1 MVMFFILMFGFLFI
15 SSFILVPLLTGY
27 AIGKY
32 EADLKKKENEKK
44 KEGNEVVIKTRWV
57 KETSSPSIPLPS
69 KEKEPNKEETVEPP
83 DFDGSSVSELEE
95 LLTPDD
101 NDVISSEKYE
111 EEIEAANEQ
120 DEIVDLVNNMEQQL
134 AS

>member
-1 MVMFFILMFGFLFI
+1 MFFILMFGFLFI

-44 KEGNEVVIKTRWV
+44 KEGNEVLIKTRWV
-57 KETSSPSIPLPS
+57 KGTSSPSTPLPS
-69 KEKEPNKEETVEPP
+69 REKEPNKKEETVEPP

-101 NDVISSEKYE
+101 NDVISSEEYE

-120 DEIVDLVNNMEQQL
+120 DEIKDLVNNMEQQL

>member
-44 KEGNEVVIKTRWV
+44 KEGNEVLIKTRWV
-57 KETSSPSIPLPS
+57 KGTSSPSIPLPS
-69 KEKEPNKEETVEPP
+69 REKESNKEETVEPP
-83 DFDGSSVSELEE
+83 DFDGASVSELEE

-101 NDVISSEKYE
+101 NDVISSEEYE

-120 DEIVDLVNNMEQQL
+120 DEIKDLVNNMEQQL

>member
-44 KEGNEVVIKTRWV
+44 KEGNEVLIKTRWV
-57 KETSSPSIPLPS
+57 KGTSSPSIPLPS
-69 KEKEPNKEETVEPP
+69 KEKESNKEETVEPP

-101 NDVISSEKYE
+101 NDVISSEEYE

-120 DEIVDLVNNMEQQL
+120 DEIKDLVNNMEQQL

>member
-44 KEGNEVVIKTRWV
+44 KEGNEVLIKTRWV
-57 KETSSPSIPLPS
+57 KGTSSPSTPLPS
-69 KEKEPNKEETVEPP
+69 REKEANREETVEPP

-101 NDVISSEKYE
+101 NDVISSEEYE

-120 DEIVDLVNNMEQQL
+120 DEIKDLVNNMEQQL